1 MISGETNIGKQ
12 KRSKKII
19 KWVFIGI
26 AISLLII
33 LYKFYSPYKY
43 HIFPSCPFYY
53 ITGLKCPGCGS
64 QRAIHYLLNFDI
76 IDAFKENML
85 LVIAIPYLI
94 LGAYFDLI
102 TLKTEKQLRI
112 RKMLFGSKAIIIIL
126 IIVIGYW
133 ILRNIP
139 F

>member
-1 MISGETNIGKQ
+1 MSGETNIGKQ

-19 KWVFIGI
+19 KWIFIGI

-33 LYKFYSPYKY
+33 LFKFYSPYKY
-43 HIFPSCPFYY
+43 HIFPPCPFYS

-85 LVIAIPYLI
+85 LVIAVPYLI

-112 RKMLFGSKAIIIIL
+112 RKMLFGSKAILIIL
-126 IIVIGYW
+126 IIVIGFW